1 MKAINDVL
9 GRKSEVISHMERL
22 LEQTI
27 TSGYDEQIADIE
39 ARMNEMQRKLVEV
52 STSKEES
59 DSLTEDICKLREEKE
74 RIQILL
80 VEDKGRQLKKE
91 ELIKFLSE
99 QTAELDEFDDPLV
112 RRLID
117 QVIIHENGRFTV
129 EFKSGTSVEI

>member
-1 MKAINDVL
+1 M
-9 GRKSEVISHMERL
+9 
-22 LEQTI
+22 EQTI